1 MNKAGEDFQ
10 VFVKSAGSACNLH
23 CSYCYYLGKGCEVSD
38 VKYRMPEEIL
48 EKYISD
54 HFSAASGPEVFFSWH
69 GGEPLLAGIEFYRKA
84 VEIQIRLNPGS
95 YSVFNGIQTNGTL
108 IDNEWCR
115 FLAGNNFYTG
125 ISIDGP
131 PGMHDKFR
139 KYRDGKGSSGSAVR
153 GYKMIREAGIMNEI
167 LCVVSAGNVS
177 APLEVYRFL
186 KDLGANYITFLPLV
200 IRDNSSP
207 GGASEISVPSAA
219 FGEFL
224 CEIFDEWVSEDI
236 GKIKIQIF
244 EEAVRPAFG
253 QEHTLCIF
261 KKVCGRVPVIDVNG
275 DFYSCDHFVDS
286 NHLIGNIMKESLGA
300 MLASEA
306 QVNFGLSKLKTL
318 PQYCVECGVREF
330 CNGECPKNRFIRT
343 PSGEEGLNYLCQGYR
358 IFFSHIRPF
367 VDAVRAEWN
376 SRNPGSK

>member
-1 MNKAGEDFQ
+1 MNKAGEEFQ

-23 CSYCYYLGKGCEVSD
+23 CSYCYYLGKGCEVSG
-38 VKYRMPEEIL
+38 VKYRMPEKIL

-54 HFSAASGPEVFFSWH
+54 HFSASPGPEVFFSWH

-84 VEIQIRLNPGS
+84 VEIQNRLKPGS

-108 IDNEWCR
+108 IDNEWCS

-131 PGMHDKFR
+131 PWLHDKFR
-139 KYRDGKGSSGSAVR
+139 RFRDGKGSSESALR
-153 GYKMIREAGIMNEI
+153 GYKMIRQAGIMNEI

-186 KDLGANYITFLPLV
+186 KELGAYYITFLPLV
-200 IRDNSSP
+200 IGDNSAP

-261 KKVCGRVPVIDVNG
+261 KKVCGRVPVIDING
-275 DFYSCDHFVDS
+275 DFYSCDHYVTPR
-286 NHLIGNIMKESLGA
+286 HRIGNIMTSSLGS
-300 MLASEA
+300 MLDSPE
-306 QVNFGLSKLKTL
+306 QKNFGQSKLDKL
-318 PQYCVECGVREF
+318 PRYCIECEVRDF
-330 CNGECPKNRFIRT
+330 CNGECPKNRFT
-343 PSGEEGLNYLCQGYR
+343 ETLSGEPGLNYLCPGYK
-358 IFFSHIRPF
+358 IFFTHIRPF
-367 VDAVRAEWN
+367 VDAVRAEWKN
-376 SRNPGSK
+376 RNPEAK